1 MVNIQIRGNLI
12 HLDLKTLPSN
22 ETFDTVINV
31 DSDFNYKDYIIKT
44 ESKQKLIYQNTL
56 PIIDS
61 ICELHVT
68 SFEND
73 NYYDDGH
80 TFFRSKVD
88 DLNCKNK
95 DFKIPIEISKNDY
108 FLLNIKYGYGAGF
121 ETEIMDLNYE
131 NFDTENLEFYETNF
145 FDNENS
151 IVHSLKLNYL
161 DLEDL
166 GRNKFDFARRQSFV
180 ILKKNGDTDYLSAM
194 KLQDQVE
201 FIKTLDWE

>member
-121 ETEIMDLNYE
+121 ETEIIDLNYE

-180 ILKKNGDTDYLSAM
+180 IRKKNGDTDYLSAM